1 MENNIQVF
9 SGEDPMLDVALS
21 YTARNWPVFPCRAAD
36 EEFVDED
43 GLIEILATKTPLTS
57 NGFRGA
63 TLNERIVRELWRR
76 NPGAMIGVPTGAPIG
91 AWVLDIDPKHGGP
104 DTLAALEAEHGALPA
119 TLTAETT
126 SGGRHY
132 FFKHKAGVRNR
143 GALGAGIDV
152 RGDGGYVIAAG
163 SVPAVG
169 QPYRWLV
176 DMEPVD
182 APDWLLE
189 LVLPRSYDST
199 TIYQAPSVSA
209 TINDRYVERAVQS
222 ELDDLAMEPMGNRNN
237 RLNDAAFRMGTFVG
251 AGALS
256 ESEARALLQ
265 DVARGWGRDFPRC
278 CKTIDNGLKA
288 GKMHPRQAPEAVND
302 NTKLVD
308 ITRML
313 DNARAKVE
321 GGEANPEELVTS
333 VRIDPEK
340 LPPIEEEP
348 ADQPIL
354 AATPFQWKDPS
365 TLPRREFAFG
375 RHFIRKYVSVTVA
388 PGGLGKTANSIVEAL
403 AMASGKALNGVKP
416 PKRMKVW
423 LFNVE
428 DPRDELERRIMAACI
443 HFNLKPEDIDGHLF
457 LDSGREQELV
467 VAIDDKKGVKIQEPI
482 VEAVAET
489 ILANGI
495 DVMIVDP
502 FVSTHQVNENDNGA
516 IDKVAKLWAQIAD
529 YTNCSID
536 IVHHLRKVSD
546 REATVEDARGA
557 VALIG
562 AARSVRV
569 LNRMSEGQANE
580 AGIPG
585 MDRFGYFSI
594 TYGKS
599 NLTPLSHRLDWR
611 HIESVALGNGRGLT
625 QPQDHAPVVTEWHW
639 PSSEEVAEGLTDEQK
654 DAIRGAVNGGMYK
667 QAPQAKDWVG
677 HAVAYALGLDI
688 DDEVQKKRAGLITKA
703 LFKEGFLAKVEE
715 RDPVQRKTTSFVR
728 AV

>member
-1 MENNIQVF
+1 MQLNTINPT
-9 SGEDPMLDVALS
+9 DPMLDVALS
-21 YTARNWPVFPCRAAD
+21 YTARGWPTFPCRHQD
-36 EEFVDED
+36 EEYVDEY
-43 GLIEILATKTPLTS
+43 GEIEILATKTPLTS

-63 TLNERIVRELWRR
+63 TLSERIVREYWKR
-76 NPGAMIGVPTGAPIG
+76 NPSAMIGVPTGAPIG
-91 AWVLDIDPKHGGP
+91 CWVLDIDPKHGGP
-104 DTLAALEAEHGALPA
+104 DTLAALEATHGSLPA

-132 FFKHKAGVRNR
+132 FFRHKQGVRNR

-163 SVPAVG
+163 SVPALG
-169 QPYRWLV
+169 QPYSWLV
-176 DMEPVD
+176 DMEPVE
-182 APDWLLE
+182 APDWLLQ
-189 LVLPRSYDST
+189 LVLPQSYDST
-199 TIYQAPSVSA
+199 TVYQAPSTAGKIS
-209 TINDRYVERAVQS
+209 DRYVERAVQA

-237 RLNDAAFRMGTFVG
+237 RLNDASFRLGTFVG

-278 CKTIDNGLKA
+278 CKTIDNGLRA
-288 GKMHPRQAPEAVND
+288 GKSHPRQMPEAVND

-308 ITRML
+308 INRML

-321 GGEANPEELVTS
+321 PQQEAQHYEPE
-333 VRIDPEK
+333 PEQ
-340 LPPIEEEP
+340 EESQTEET
-348 ADQPIL
+348 PIL
-354 AATPFQWKDPS
+354 VATPFQWKDPS
-365 TLPRREFAFG
+365 TLSRREFAFG
-375 RHFIRKYVSVTVA
+375 KHFIRKYVSVTVA

-403 AMASGKALNGVKP
+403 AMASGKALNGTKP
-416 PKRMKVW
+416 DKRLKVW

-443 HFNLKPEDIDGHLF
+443 HFGLKPEDIDGYLF

-482 VEAVAET
+482 VEAVAQT
-489 ILANGI
+489 ILTNGI

-536 IVHHLRKVSD
+536 IVHHLRKQQD
-546 REATVEDARGA
+546 GREATVEDARGA
-557 VALIG
+557 VSLIG

-569 LNRMSEGQANE
+569 LNRMTENQAND
-580 AGIPG
+580 AGITNN
-585 MDRFGYFSI
+585 DRFGYFSV

-599 NLTPLSHRLDWR
+599 NLSAMSHRLDWR
-611 HIESVALGNGRGLT
+611 KIESVPLGNGRGLT
-625 QPQDHAPVVTEWHW
+625 MPQDHAPVVTEWKW
-639 PSSEEVAEGLTDEQK
+639 PSAEEVAGDLTDDQRE
-654 DAIRGAVNGGMYK
+654 AIRGVVNGGSYK
-667 QAPQAKDWVG
+667 ESPRANDWVG
-677 HAVAYALGLDI
+677 KAVAYALHMDI
-688 DDEVQKKRAGLITKA
+688 GDEVQRKRVSLITKA
-703 LFKEGFLAKVEE
+703 LIKEEFLVKVED
-715 RDPVQRKTTSFVR
+715 RDPVQRKTVSFIR
-728 AV
+728 CA

>member
-1 MENNIQVF
+1 MQQSVLPDT
-9 SGEDPMLDVALS
+9 DPMLDVALS

-43 GLIEILATKTPLTS
+43 GLIEILATKTPLSS

-76 NPGAMIGVPTGAPIG
+76 NPGAMVGVPTGAPIG

-104 DTLAALEAEHGALPA
+104 DTLAALQAEHGALPA

-199 TIYQAPSVSA
+199 TMFQAPSVSG

-237 RLNDAAFRMGTFVG
+237 RLNDAAFRLGTFVG

-288 GKMHPRQAPEAVND
+288 GKMHPRQAPEALND

-321 GGEANPEELVTS
+321 GGDTNPEDLVIT

-340 LPPIEEEP
+340 LPPVEDEP

-416 PKRMKVW
+416 PRRLKVW

-569 LNRMSEGQANE
+569 LNRMSEAQANE
-580 AGIPG
+580 AGIAG
-585 MDRFGYFSI
+585 VDRFGYFSI

-654 DAIRGAVNGGMYK
+654 EAIRGAVNGGMYK

-703 LFKEGFLAKVEE
+703 LFKEGFLAKVED
-715 RDPVQRKTTSFVR
+715 RDPIQRKTTSFVR

>member
-1 MENNIQVF
+1 MSINNSHDDSTMTTITHQEF
-9 SGEDPMLDVALS
+9 YTDPMLGIALG
-21 YTARNWPVFPCRAAD
+21 YTKRQWPTFPCRHQD
-36 EEFVDED
+36 EEFIDPQTGEV
-43 GLIEILATKTPLTS
+43 EILATKTPLTS

-63 TLNERIVRELWRR
+63 TLSERIVRELWRR
-76 NPGAMIGVPTGAPIG
+76 NPSAMVGVPTGASIG
-91 AWVLDIDPKHGGP
+91 CWVLDIDPKHGGP
-104 DTLAALEAEHGALPA
+104 DTLAALEAIHGDLPT

-132 FFKHKAGVRNR
+132 FFKHQAGVRNR

-163 SVPAVG
+163 SVPAIG
-169 QPYRWLV
+169 QPYSWLV

-182 APDWLLE
+182 APDWLLH
-189 LVLPRSYDST
+189 LVLPQSYDST
-199 TIYQAPSVSA
+199 TTYQAPSTAGKIS
-209 TINDRYVERAVQS
+209 DRYVERAVQA
-222 ELDDLAMEPMGNRNN
+222 ELDDLATEPMGNRNN
-237 RLNDAAFRMGTFVG
+237 RLNDASFRLGTFVG

-278 CKTIDNGLKA
+278 CKTIDNGLRA
-288 GKMHPRQAPEAVND
+288 GKSHPRQMPEAVND

-308 ITRML
+308 INRML

-321 GGEANPEELVTS
+321 PQQEEQHS
-333 VRIDPEK
+333 D
-340 LPPIEEEP
+340 EP
-348 ADQPIL
+348 ATEEDQEEQPVL

-375 RHFIRKYVSVTVA
+375 KHFIRKYVSVTVA

-403 AMASGKALNGVKP
+403 AMASGKALNGTKP
-416 PKRMKVW
+416 EKRLKVW

-443 HFNLKPEDIDGHLF
+443 HFGLKPEDIEGHLF

-489 ILANGI
+489 ILSNGI

-536 IVHHLRKVSD
+536 IVHHLRKQQD
-546 REATVEDARGA
+546 GREATVEDARGA
-557 VALIG
+557 VSLIG

-569 LNRMSEGQANE
+569 LNRMTEKQASE
-580 AGIPG
+580 AGITNN
-585 MDRFGYFSI
+585 DRFGHFSV

-611 HIESVALGNGRGLT
+611 KIESVPLGNGQGLAK
-625 QPQDHAPVVTEWHW
+625 PQDHAPVVTE
-639 PSSEEVAEGLTDEQK
+639 
-654 DAIRGAVNGGMYK
+654 
-667 QAPQAKDWVG
+667 
-677 HAVAYALGLDI
+677 
-688 DDEVQKKRAGLITKA
+688 
-703 LFKEGFLAKVEE
+703 
-715 RDPVQRKTTSFVR
+715 
-728 AV
+728 

>member
-1 MENNIQVF
+1 MQPNSAITT
-9 SGEDPMLDVALS
+9 DPMLDVALS
-21 YTARNWPVFPCRAAD
+21 YIERQWPVFPCRSSD
-36 EEFVDED
+36 EEIIDPQTGE
-43 GLIEILATKTPLTS
+43 IEILATKTPLTS

-63 TLNERIVRELWRR
+63 TLNERIVQELWRR
-76 NPGAMIGVPTGAPIG
+76 NPGALVGVPTGAPIG
-91 AWVLDIDPKHGGP
+91 CWVLDIDPKHGGP
-104 DTLAALEAEHGALPA
+104 ETLAALEAANSSLPM

-163 SVPAVG
+163 SVPMVG
-169 QPYRWLV
+169 KPYSWLV
-176 DMEPVD
+176 DVEPVD

-189 LVLPRSYDST
+189 LVLPRSYDSEYT
-199 TIYQAPSVSA
+199 HSYTNAPSVA
-209 TINDRYVERAVQS
+209 GTINDRYVERAVQS

-237 RLNDAAFRMGTFVG
+237 RLNDAAFRLGTFVG
-251 AGALS
+251 AGVLA

-265 DVARGWGRDFPRC
+265 DVARGWGRDFARC
-278 CKTIDNGLKA
+278 CNTINNGLKA
-288 GKMHPRQAPEAVND
+288 GKMHPRQIPDAVND
-302 NTKLVD
+302 NTKLID

-321 GGEANPEELVTS
+321 RVPDEPDAPVDAEPEATAPVEEN
-333 VRIDPEK
+333 
-340 LPPIEEEP
+340 
-348 ADQPIL
+348 QPIL

-443 HFNLKPEDIDGHLF
+443 HFKLKPEDIDGHLF

-482 VEAVAET
+482 VEAVAQT
-489 ILANGI
+489 ILTNQI

-569 LNRMSEGQANE
+569 LNRMSEAQANE
-580 AGIPG
+580 AGITA

-611 HIESVALGNGRGLT
+611 YLESVPLGNGRSLT
-625 QPQDHAPVVTEWHW
+625 QPQDHAPVVTEWRW
-639 PSSEEVAEGLTDEQK
+639 PSSEEVADALTDAQK
-654 DAIRGAVNGGMYK
+654 EAIRGAVNGGAYK
-667 QAPQAKDWVG
+667 QAPQAKEWVG
-677 HAVAYALGLDI
+677 LAVAYALGLDI
-688 DDEVQKKRAGLITKA
+688 DDDAQKKRASLITKA
-703 LFKEGFLAKVEE
+703 LFKEGFLVKVED
-715 RDPVQRKTTSFVR
+715 RDPVQRKMTTFVR

>member
-1 MENNIQVF
+1 MHNSTASSF
-9 SGEDPMLDVALS
+9 TEDPMLDVALS

-36 EEFVDED
+36 EEFVDDD

-76 NPGAMIGVPTGAPIG
+76 NPAAMVGVPTGAPIG

-104 DTLAALEAEHGALPA
+104 DTLAALEAEHGTLPP

-163 SVPAVG
+163 SVPVVG

-176 DMEPVD
+176 DMNPVD

-199 TIYQAPSVSA
+199 TMYQAPSVSG

-237 RLNDAAFRMGTFVG
+237 RLNDAAFRLGTFVG

-288 GKMHPRQAPEAVND
+288 GKMHPRQTPEAVND

-321 GGEANPEELVTS
+321 GGDTNPAELVTA
-333 VRIDPEK
+333 VRIDPEM
-340 LPPIEEEP
+340 LPPVEDEP
-348 ADQPIL
+348 TDQPIL

-569 LNRMSEGQANE
+569 LNRMSEAQANE

-585 MDRFGYFSI
+585 VDRFGYFSI

-639 PSSEEVAEGLTDEQK
+639 PSSEEVAEGLTDEQRE
-654 DAIRGAVNGGMYK
+654 AIRGAVNGGMYK

-677 HAVAYALGLDI
+677 HAVAYALGLDN
-688 DDEVQKKRAGLITKA
+688 DDEVQKKRASLITKA

-728 AV
+728 VV

>member
-1 MENNIQVF
+1 MHISQELNT
-9 SGEDPMLDVALS
+9 DPMLDVALS
-21 YTARNWPVFPCRAAD
+21 YTTRNWPVFPCRAAD

-182 APDWLLE
+182 APNWLLK

-199 TIYQAPSVSA
+199 TMYQAPSVSG

-313 DNARAKVE
+313 DNARAEVE
-321 GGEANPEELVTS
+321 GGDTNAEEHN
-333 VRIDPEK
+333 DEPDAPHDA
-340 LPPIEEEP
+340 PPSEQAP
-348 ADQPIL
+348 TDQPIL

-416 PKRMKVW
+416 PRRLKVW

-639 PSSEEVAEGLTDEQK
+639 PSSEDVAEGLTEEQK

-688 DDEVQKKRAGLITKA
+688 DDEVQKKRASHITKA

-715 RDPVQRKTTSFVR
+715 RDPVQRKTTTFVR